1 MKSRRGIKVAVILTG
16 ALISATALA
25 DLVTADD
32 HIVQGSSCIG
42 FDCIKDES
50 FGFDTI
56 RLKENSLR
64 IRFDDTSKDA
74 GFPAND
80 WQLTANDAPAG
91 GLNKFSIDDMTGGK
105 TPFTVEAGAP
115 THSLYVTDNGDV
127 GFGTLQPVLDL
138 HVARTDTPA
147 LRFEQTAAGGF
158 SAQTWDVAGNEAN
171 FFIRDLTGG
180 SRLPFRI
187 RPGAP
192 TSSIDISAT
201 GLVGIGT
208 ASPHK
213 ALEVANTEAT
223 LRLAGKKAWDI
234 AVDKDTGNLSVGL
247 EFSKPFGIG
256 FDASPGLLM
265 VGMGADA
272 AGKRRVDING
282 QLVVHEPRPT
292 PDYVFEPGYDLMSID
307 EHAEAMHRDKHLPH
321 VQPAQSKDGIT
332 QVDVGARQQEM
343 LEELEIAHLYIATLN
358 QRLAK
363 LEATVERL
371 EKRK

>member
-1 MKSRRGIKVAVILTG
+1 MNSKRGIKVAVILTG

-42 FDCIKDES
+42 LDCVNNES

-56 RLKENSLR
+56 RLRENNLR
-64 IRFDDTSKDA
+64 IRFDDTSKD

-80 WQLTANDAPAG
+80 WQLTANDAPTG
-91 GLNKFSIDDMTGGK
+91 GVNKFSIDDLTGSK

-115 THSLYVTDNGDV
+115 TNSLYVTDRGDV
-127 GFGTLQPVLDL
+127 GFGTLQPGLDL
-138 HVARTDTPA
+138 HVARTNTPA

-158 SAQTWDVAGNEAN
+158 TAQTWDVAGNEAN

-192 TSSIDISAT
+192 TSSIDIAAS
-201 GLVGIGT
+201 GFVGIGT
-208 ASPHK
+208 ASPLK
-213 ALEVANTEAT
+213 PLVVANAEAT
-223 LRLAGKKAWDI
+223 LRLAGKKTWDI
-234 AVDKDTGNLSVGL
+234 AVDKDTGNLSVGPEL
-247 EFSKPFGIG
+247 SKPFGIG
-256 FDASPGLLM
+256 FDASPGLVM
-265 VGMGADA
+265 IGMGTDA

-292 PDYVFEPGYDLMSID
+292 PDYVFEPGYELMSID
-307 EHAEAMHRDKHLPH
+307 EHAAAMQRDKHLPH
-321 VQPAQSKDGIT
+321 VQPAKSKDGIT

-371 EKRK
+371 EKHK